1 MVRNVVFEIDDDF
14 GNFTVL
20 YRIKDRF
27 ELHRLIDDVYT
38 ISFFDANGNKQKEV
52 VMKQSTSK
60 RGPLGFP
67 LADDIFIKM
76 EIYLYW
82 SIYATTLL
90 TYSGSTLYLPLKP
103 EGFLH

>member
-52 VMKQSTSK
+52 VMK
-60 RGPLGFP
+60 
-67 LADDIFIKM
+67 
-76 EIYLYW
+76 
-82 SIYATTLL
+82 
-90 TYSGSTLYLPLKP
+90 
-103 EGFLH
+103 